1 MIVKNAK
8 ALITVW
14 VIADVPCPKSLL
26 HPTSRGQCWIR
37 GRGKNKTEE
46 LRSFVFSL
54 SCMCLLEDG
63 VRNVGGQHSEDVLI
77 LKMADGKG
85 GERRHKATD
94 ALPNPYTII
103 HHRRTVQCSP
113 VRFSSASRLPTPEA
127 GLPWQL
133 CAAAVTMAAT
143 AVGGGLMQAPVPA
156 GSARH
161 WRATGGGLAGS
172 GFTQCHGVLQTL
184 GLIQVPATH
193 LGIAG
198 QEL

>member
-1 MIVKNAK
+1 M
-8 ALITVW
+8 W
-14 VIADVPCPKSLL
+14 VTADVQCPRSLL
-26 HPTSRGQCWIR
+26 HPTGRGQWWIG

-54 SCMCLLEDG
+54 SCVCLLEDG
-63 VRNVGGQHSEDVLI
+63 RTDVGGQHSEDVLI

-94 ALPNPYTII
+94 ALPNPCTII
-103 HHRRTVQCSP
+103 HHHRAVQRSP
-113 VRFSSASRLPTPEA
+113 VRFRSASRLPAPAA

-143 AVGGGLMQAPVPA
+143 AVGGGLMRAPVPA

-161 WRATGGGLAGS
+161 WRATGGRPRRLRLYS
-172 GFTQCHGVLQTL
+172 
-184 GLIQVPATH
+184 VPWGCRLWA
-193 LGIAG
+193 
-198 QEL
+198 